1 MSAQTVTVFL
11 ETQTQPAVSTQLVAD
26 KLSPSGLHV
35 CIIHQDTERGKQTT
49 QAVQNAVQA

>member
-11 ETQTQPAVSTQLVAD
+11 ETQTQPAGSTQPVAD
-26 KLSPSGLHV
+26 KLSPSGLNV